1 MLHLISRSLIFFKR
15 LHRNSNK
22 GSHKVLVPMSNYRDV
37 EIYDLEE
44 LVEAKQWDKVLEYI
58 KTNPEEIEDIY
69 GGNDFSARQLNLPVR
84 VQLAFDEIYYDA
96 SIYNI
101 QYSDQFLRDNFDC
114 FVKQR
119 MPTEDDV
126 EYIFCR
132 AVANQDSSLATNV
145 DTIYREFSG
154 TMLVRSMLSEEV
166 HFFDDILKI
175 LPEYAHHPEVIDVA
189 AWRVFI
195 GVRNSNA
202 TYFLHEL
209 LRVAIQGKLEQ
220 HHHLICQQTKVRD
233 VLDTLLGKSVE
244 YEEYRMRRQT
254 NEFKR
259 VLCTVI
265 LHEFPS
271 FCYYPHIIS
280 PVLFAAMESDAT
292 DFLKFALPKN
302 TQDRLQYQALLTY
315 AMLAK
320 KTEVLSIV
328 FDIGKQQ
335 DLSPGDLD
343 LMLSQ
348 AAFTLFLLPEK
359 FDFDF
364 DRVLECTRLCEKASS
379 SKNFVEEM
387 FHNLLAKQCF
397 IDDSGVKF
405 IPIDAIV
412 RIADTFNIDHSSRD
426 DDGVTHLYA
435 LLQNYLELKVE
446 TTDAIEYRRTTDAI
460 EYTNEDLRT
469 LVSLL
474 IHSKH
479 NAHTKYS
486 SSGPTCCFEPMEAY
500 SGVSYLH
507 IACDMGLPWNAGVD
521 VICAACPD
529 ALFQDCSKRSIKP
542 FAVAAQSCLADL
554 DLLYQLIRVE
564 PSVLFSALD

>member
-1 MLHLISRSLIFFKR
+1 
-15 LHRNSNK
+15 
-22 GSHKVLVPMSNYRDV
+22 MSNHKDV

-58 KTNPEEIEDIY
+58 QTNPEEIEDIY
-69 GGNDFSARQLNLPVR
+69 DGNDFSAKQLNLPAR
-84 VQLAFDEIYYDA
+84 VQLAFDELYYDA

-101 QYSDQFLRDNFDC
+101 QYSYQFLRDNFDC

-119 MPTEDDV
+119 MPTEEDV
-126 EYIFCR
+126 EYIFYR
-132 AVANQDSSLATNV
+132 AVANQDSSLATKV
-145 DTIYREFSG
+145 DTIFSEFSG
-154 TMLVRSMLSEEV
+154 TMLVTSMLSGEV

-189 AWRVFI
+189 ALRVFI

-202 TYFLHEL
+202 TYFLYEL
-209 LRVAIQGKLEQ
+209 LRVAIKGKLDK

-233 VLDTLLGKSVE
+233 VLETLLGQSVE
-244 YEEYRMRRQT
+244 YEEFRMRRQT
-254 NEFKR
+254 KEYKR
-259 VLCTVI
+259 VLCAVI
-265 LHEFPS
+265 LNEFPS

-280 PVLFAAMESDAT
+280 PMLFAAIESDAT
-292 DFLKFALPKN
+292 QFLKFALLN
-302 TQDRLQYQALLTY
+302 AQDNLHYQAVLTY
-315 AMLAK
+315 AILAK
-320 KTEVLSIV
+320 KTEVLSLV
-328 FDIGKQQ
+328 LDIGEQH
-335 DLSPGDLD
+335 DLFRGDLD

-348 AAFTLFLLPEK
+348 AAFTLLLLPEK
-359 FDFDF
+359 FDFDIDGF
-364 DRVLECTRLCEKASS
+364 LECTRLCEKASS
-379 SKNFVEEM
+379 SKNFVDEI
-387 FHNLLAKQCF
+387 FHNLLAKQGF
-397 IDDSGVKF
+397 IDGVKF

-412 RIADTFNIDHSSRD
+412 RIADTFNIDHYLRD

-435 LLQNYLELKVE
+435 LLGNYLKLKLE
-446 TTDAIEYRRTTDAI
+446 TIDVI

-486 SSGPTCCFEPMEAY
+486 SSGPCCLEPMEAY

-507 IACDMGLPWNAGVD
+507 LACDNGLPWNAGVD
-521 VICAACPD
+521 VICAAYPD
-529 ALFQDCSKRSIKP
+529 ALFQDCSKMSIKP

-564 PSVLFSALD
+564 PSVIFSALD